1 MVEDFSRLGVP
12 ATIIKALT
20 DLNIT
25 NPTEIQ
31 EKAMPVLLKSEGDF
45 VGLAKTGTGK
55 TAAFC
60 VPLLLRINPAAAH
73 VQSVILVPTRELGQQ
88 IFANIE
94 AFGKYLPAIVPVLI
108 AGGAPLKAQV
118 SCITNGAHIIIAT
131 PGRLIDLIK
140 RNAIDLSKIHTL
152 VLDEAD
158 EMVVALKDGLEE
170 IVPHLPQTKKTWL
183 FSATMPDTVQRILKK
198 YMKPLVTRVTVSP
211 DVSVNQNISHEYV
224 VVEAAEKLEILM
236 HSLNQR
242 EGERGIIFCN
252 TKAAVA
258 KLAKNLAI
266 NRFSSGALH
275 GGLSQP
281 QRDKIM
287 EQFRNGHIRL
297 LVATDVA
304 ARGLDLRDLSFVVHY
319 HLPDVNE
326 IYIHRSGR
334 TARAGAFG
342 QSLIV
347 IQDDELPRLKNMGEE
362 LGIKISPFQKPG
374 KESLEENNV
383 YLWAKQVFKT
393 KPHHQLDPA
402 VQNNIKDVFKNLSK
416 EELIDKLIAH
426 YLLQHKSSQSVGGG
440 FKRKVKNHKR

>member
-1 MVEDFSRLGVP
+1 MTEGFSRLGVP
-12 ATIIKALT
+12 TTIVKALA

-25 NPTEIQ
+25 NPTAIQ
-31 EKAMPVLLKSEGDF
+31 EKAIPALLQDDEDF

-60 VPLLLRINPAAAH
+60 VPLLLRTNPDDLH
-73 VQSVILVPTRELGQQ
+73 IQSLILVPTRELGQQ
-88 IFANIE
+88 IFANMQ
-94 AFGKYLPAIVPVLI
+94 AFGKYLPAIVPVLV
-108 AGGAPLKAQV
+108 AGGAPLKAQI
-118 SCITNGAHIIIAT
+118 SSISNGAHIIIAT

-140 RNAIDLSKIHTL
+140 RNAIDLRKIRTL
-152 VLDEAD
+152 VMDEAD
-158 EMVVALKDGLEE
+158 EMVTALKEGLEV
-170 IVPHLPQTKKTWL
+170 IMPHLPQTQKTWL
-183 FSATMPDTVQRILKK
+183 FSATMPDAVQHIVKN
-198 YMKPLVTRVTVSP
+198 YMNPPVKRVVVSP
-211 DVSVNQNISHEYV
+211 ETTINQNIGHEYV
-224 VVEAAEKLEILM
+224 LVEAAEKLEILM
-236 HSLNQR
+236 HFLNQS

-304 ARGLDLRDLSFVVHY
+304 ARGLDLRALAFVVHY

-326 IYIHRSGR
+326 TYIHRSGR
-334 TARAGAFG
+334 TARAGASG
-342 QSLIV
+342 RSLIV
-347 IQDDELPRLKNMGEE
+347 IQDDELPRLRKLEEE
-362 LGIKISPFQKPG
+362 LGIQISPFQKPG
-374 KESLEENNV
+374 KESLEENSV

-393 KPHHQLDPA
+393 KPHHQLDSA
-402 VQNNIKDVFKNLSK
+402 VQSNIKDVFKNLSK

-426 YLLQHKSSQSVGGG
+426 YLLQHKSSQSTGAGVKKKA
-440 FKRKVKNHKR
+440 KRHGR

>member
-1 MVEDFSRLGVP
+1 MVEGFSRLGVP
-12 ATIIKALT
+12 KAIIKALA

-25 NPTEIQ
+25 EPTEIQ
-31 EKAMPVLLKSEGDF
+31 EKAIPVLLNNGGDF

-60 VPLLLRINPAAAH
+60 VPLLLRTNPTDPH
-73 VQSVILVPTRELGQQ
+73 IQSLILVPTRELGQQ
-88 IFANIE
+88 IFANIQ
-94 AFGKYLPAIVPVLI
+94 AMGKYLPAIVPVLI
-108 AGGAPLKAQV
+108 AGGSPLKTQI
-118 SCITNGAHIIIAT
+118 SSLSNGVQIVIAT
-131 PGRLIDLIK
+131 PGRLIDLIERK
-140 RNAIDLSKIHTL
+140 AIDLRKIHTL
-152 VLDEAD
+152 ILDEAD
-158 EMVVALKDGLEE
+158 EMVTALKEGLEV
-170 IVPHLPQTKKTWL
+170 IMPHLPQTKKAWL
-183 FSATMPDTVQRILKK
+183 FSATMPETVRHIVKK
-198 YMKPLVTRVTVSP
+198 YMKPPINQLTISP
-211 DVSVNQNISHEYV
+211 EVAINQNIGHEYV

-236 HSLNQR
+236 HFLNQR

-304 ARGLDLRDLSFVVHY
+304 ARGLDLRAIAFVVHY

-326 IYIHRSGR
+326 VYIHRSGR
-334 TARAGAFG
+334 TARAGASG
-342 QSLIV
+342 RSLIV
-347 IQDDELPRLKNMGEE
+347 IQEDELPRLRDLEKE
-362 LGIKISPFQKPG
+362 LGIQIASFKKPG
-374 KESLEENNV
+374 KESLEENSV
-383 YLWAKQVFKT
+383 YLWAKQVSKT

-402 VQNNIKDVFKNLSK
+402 MQSNIKDVFRNLSK

-426 YLLQHKSSQSVGGG
+426 YLLQHKASLSTGAGV
-440 FKRKVKNHKR
+440 KKKVKSHKR